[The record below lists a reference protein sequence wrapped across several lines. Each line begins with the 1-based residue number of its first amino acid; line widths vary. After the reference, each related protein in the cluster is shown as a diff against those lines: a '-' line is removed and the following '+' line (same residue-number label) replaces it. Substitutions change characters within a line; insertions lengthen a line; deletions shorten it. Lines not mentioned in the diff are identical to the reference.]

1 MPKVATVLG
10 SIPTSSGTVES
21 EGRQLK
27 QCWKIKYK
35 KILLKNIIFLG
46 FASESDEDEG
56 EGDEEELFEDDL
68 EFLRSLDPKV
78 SKFSI

>member
-1 MPKVATVLG
+1 LIG
-10 SIPTSSGTVES
+10 SISLDSTF
-21 EGRQLK
+21 K
-27 QCWKIKYK
+27 H
-35 KILLKNIIFLG
+35 FLFFSG

-78 SKFSI
+78 R